1 MAEPRPHVNA
11 PKRAGG
17 DGVPDVY
24 CSNEQDAV
32 DVDLSKWRELV
43 LATLLAEG
51 VRGACELSVFFVDEQ
66 AITDLNIE
74 HMGKQG
80 PTDVLAFPLDGVE
93 VIETQGPGAITR
105 GPDRSHPD
113 HDDMPTLLGD
123 VLLCPAIAAKQAPE
137 HAGNLDDELAL
148 LLVHGTLHI
157 LGYDH
162 DTPETTDAMRSRER
176 EILMEHHWH
185 GPVPTGFRQEQ
196 D

>member
-1 MAEPRPHVNA
+1 MSDSRPHIDS

-32 DVDLSKWRELV
+32 SIDLPRWRDLV
-43 LATLLAEG
+43 LATLHAEG
-51 VRGACELSVFFVDEQ
+51 VRGACELSVFFIDEK
-66 AITDLNIE
+66 AITDLNLE

-93 VIETQGPGAITR
+93 IAESQGPGALTR

-123 VLLCPAIAAKQAPE
+123 VLLCPEVAARQAPE

-162 DTPETTDAMRSRER
+162 DTPEATEVMRVRER
-176 EILMEHHWH
+176 TILSEHHWH
-185 GPVPTGFRQEQ
+185 GPVPVGFRQEQ